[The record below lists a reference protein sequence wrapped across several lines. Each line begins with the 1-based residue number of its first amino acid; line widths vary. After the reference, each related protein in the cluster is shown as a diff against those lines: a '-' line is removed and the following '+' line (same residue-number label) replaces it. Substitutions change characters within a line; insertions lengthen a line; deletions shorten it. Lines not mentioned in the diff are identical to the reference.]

1 MAFEKA
7 KVLKAAEKFLSQGKI
22 DSAIKEYRQIV
33 ENDEN
38 DFTTLNMLGDL
49 CVRSGKKDEAIF
61 CFIRIAEHYRDTDFN
76 LKAIAMYK
84 KVERLKPRDPEI
96 AKNLAA
102 LYAAQGLIIDARAQ
116 YLIVADAYTR
126 TGQVKYALEILQ
138 KIADLEP
145 LNVEIRLKLA
155 EGYLKERLPAEAA
168 DAFKEAAHRLYQGG
182 EFDRSLEASSKALE
196 LKSYDEKALEVM
208 LAAHIA
214 RGTPSE
220 AAEFLEKAVADKPEY
235 RELISMLADAYVAA
249 ENPKGAERAI
259 TKLTS
264 FDATKYTRFVSVVRL
279 YLKLEEPN
287 EAARVLA
294 RTIEQMLA
302 GREEA
307 ELLDLVNQVLEH
319 DPKHVEALRLLVRIY
334 WWQRDM
340 DKLRVTLEQL
350 LEAAQTAELIEDE
363 RYALTQ
369 LVRLAPD
376 EPSYLE
382 RLHALGGAPEEIVEE
397 PIEEPMATSDLS
409 AGDVPSFETFAVVT
423 DAGDE
428 SQFQS
433 EFETN
438 SVEEPTFADP
448 SASFADLNESVADAS
463 GHSFGSNNS
472 SAGNTNLSG
481 SVEFDFGGSEAPSA
495 VADSAATHSSLASQ
509 KHEAMM
515 RQELE
520 SVDFYLT
527 QGYFDIAID
536 TLQMLEREFG
546 SHPEIDARRERL
558 NAATQGSEAAA
569 SQAPLADQVT
579 TERAGFEFGAAA
591 DATRVQ
597 QPDGSKPGIDL
608 GLAEIFEEFKVAAE
622 GEAISN
628 EDYETYYNM
637 GTAYKEMDLL
647 DEAIQEFQT
656 AASLSK
662 PGDGTPRYLQCCNML
677 GHCFAQ
683 KHMPR
688 AAMLWFKKGLESPGH
703 SDEEYLALRYEL
715 GSTYEQLGDINRA
728 LDVFTEVYGADIAYR
743 DVADKIKELQLQK
756 EPSKKK
762 KRR

>member
-61 CFIRIAEHYRDTDFN
+61 CFIRIAEHYRDADFN

-84 KVERLKPRDPEI
+84 KVERLKPRDPEV

-126 TGQVKYALEILQ
+126 AGHTKPALEILQ
-138 KIADLEP
+138 KIADLDP
-145 LNVEIRLKLA
+145 QNVEVRLKLA
-155 EGYLKERLPAEAA
+155 GSYLKEQMLTEAAEAFKDAA
-168 DAFKEAAHRLYQGG
+168 DRLYEMGDM
-182 EFDRSLEASSKALE
+182 DRSLEASSSALE
-196 LKSYDEKALEVM
+196 LKPYDERTLAVM
-208 LAAHIA
+208 LSSHIA

-220 AAEFLEKAVADKPEY
+220 AAELLEKVVADKPEY
-235 RELISMLADAYVAA
+235 RELISMLGDAYVAA
-249 ENPKGAERAI
+249 ENPKGAERA
-259 TKLTS
+259 TSKLIVLDT
-264 FDATKYTRFVSVVRL
+264 TKYPRFIPIARL
-279 YLKLEEPN
+279 YLKLDEPN
-287 EAARVLA
+287 EAARILA
-294 RTIEQMLA
+294 SIFEQMLA
-302 GREEA
+302 GREET
-307 ELLDLVNQVLEH
+307 ELLELLNQVLER
-319 DPKHVEALRLLVRIY
+319 DPRHVEALRLLVRTY

-340 DKLRVTLEQL
+340 DKLRVALEQL
-350 LEAAQTAELIEDE
+350 LEAAQIAELIEDE

-369 LVRLAPD
+369 LVRLVPD
-376 EPSYLE
+376 EARYLE
-382 RLHALGGAPEEIVEE
+382 RLHELGGAPEETV
-397 PIEEPMATSDLS
+397 EEPMATSDVS

-423 DAGDE
+423 DAGDK
-428 SQFQS
+428 SQFQA

-438 SVEEPTFADP
+438 SVAEPTFADP
-448 SASFADLNESVADAS
+448 SASFADLNENVADAS

-472 SAGNTNLSG
+472 SAGNTSLSG
-481 SVEFDFGGSEAPSA
+481 SVEFDFGGSEAPST
-495 VADSAATHSSLASQ
+495 VADSPATQSSLSSQ

-546 SHPEIDARRERL
+546 AHPEIDARRERL
-558 NAATQGSEAAA
+558 NAATQEREAAA
-569 SQAPLADQVT
+569 SMQTPASEQVT
-579 TERAGFEFGAAA
+579 TGSASFEFGGSA
-591 DATRVQ
+591 DGTRL
-597 QPDGSKPGIDL
+597 QPDGSTSGIDS

-628 EDYETYYNM
+628 EDYETHYNM

-647 DEAIQEFQT
+647 DEAIQEFQI

-677 GHCFAQ
+677 GHCFAH

-703 SDEEYLALRYEL
+703 SEEEYLALRYEL
-715 GSTYEQLGDINRA
+715 GSSYEQLGDINRA

-762 KRR
+762 KKR

>member
-1 MAFEKA
+1 MAFERA

-49 CVRSGKKDEAIF
+49 CVRSGKNDEAVF

-84 KVERLKPRDPEI
+84 KVERLKPRDPEV
-96 AKNLAA
+96 AKNLAS

-126 TGQVKYALEILQ
+126 AGQTKPALEILQ

-145 LNVEIRLKLA
+145 QNVEVRLKLA
-155 EGYLKERLPAEAA
+155 AGYLKEKMLVEAAEAFKDAA
-168 DAFKEAAHRLYQGG
+168 DRLYEVG
-182 EFDRSLEASSKALE
+182 ELDRSLDASLKALE
-196 LKSYDEKALEVM
+196 LKPNDERALGVM

-214 RGTPSE
+214 LGTPSE

-249 ENPKGAERAI
+249 ENPKGAERA
-259 TKLTS
+259 TSKLTALDS
-264 FDATKYTRFVSVVRL
+264 TKYPRFIPVARL
-279 YLKLEEPN
+279 YLKLDEPN
-287 EAARVLA
+287 DAARVL
-294 RTIEQMLA
+294 TSILEQMLA
-302 GREEA
+302 GREET
-307 ELLDLVNQVLEH
+307 ELLELVNQVLER
-319 DPKHVEALRLLVRIY
+319 DPRHVEALRLLVRIY

-340 DKLRVTLEQL
+340 DKLRVALEQL
-350 LEAAQTAELIEDE
+350 LEAAQIAELVEEE

-376 EPSYLE
+376 ENRYLE
-382 RLHALGGAPEEIVEE
+382 RLHELGGAPEET
-397 PIEEPMATSDLS
+397 IEEPMVTSDVS
-409 AGDVPSFETFAVVT
+409 TGDVPSFETFAVVT

-428 SQFQS
+428 EQFHD

-438 SVEEPTFADP
+438 SVAESSFVDP
-448 SASFADLNESVADAS
+448 SASFADLNENVADS
-463 GHSFGSNNS
+463 GAHSLGSNNS
-472 SAGNTNLSG
+472 SPGNTSLSG
-481 SVEFDFGGSEAPSA
+481 SVEFDFTGSEAPPV
-495 VADSAATHSSLASQ
+495 VADSAAGHSSLSSA

-527 QGYFDIAID
+527 QGYFDIAVD

-546 SHPEIDARRERL
+546 SHPEINARRERL
-558 NAATQGSEAAA
+558 STATQGSETAT
-569 SQAPLADQVT
+569 SFQTPTADQVT
-579 TERAGFEFGAAA
+579 TGPANLEFSAEGSHLP
-591 DATRVQ
+591 
-597 QPDGSKPGIDL
+597 QPDGSKAGIDS

-628 EDYETYYNM
+628 EDYETHYNM

-677 GHCFAQ
+677 GHCFTQ

-703 SDEEYLALRYEL
+703 SEEEYLALRYEL
-715 GSTYEQLGDINRA
+715 GSTYEQLADINRA
-728 LDVFTEVYGADIAYR
+728 LDVFTEVYGANIAYR
-743 DVADKIKELQLQK
+743 DVAEKIKELQLLK

-762 KRR
+762 KKR

>member
-84 KVERLKPRDPEI
+84 KVERLKPRDPEV
-96 AKNLAA
+96 AKNLGA

-145 LNVEIRLKLA
+145 QNVEIRLKLA
-155 EGYLKERLPAEAA
+155 EGYLKERLPSEAA
-168 DAFKEAAHRLYQGG
+168 EAFKEAAHRLYGTG
-182 EFDRSLEASSKALE
+182 EFDRSIEASSKALE
-196 LKSYDEKALEVM
+196 LKPNDEKALEVI
-208 LAAHIA
+208 LGAHIA

-220 AAEFLEKAVADKPEY
+220 AAECLEKAVADKPDY

-264 FDATKYTRFVSVVRL
+264 FDATKYTRFVPVVGL

-294 RTIEQMLA
+294 RIIEQMLA
-302 GREEA
+302 GREET
-307 ELLDLVNQVLEH
+307 ELLELVNQVLER

-340 DKLRVTLEQL
+340 ERLRVTLEQL
-350 LEAAQTAELIEDE
+350 LDAAQTAELVEDE

-376 EPSYLE
+376 EQRYLE
-382 RLHALGGAPEEIVEE
+382 RLHALGGVPEETV
-397 PIEEPMATSDLS
+397 EEPMATADFSTE
-409 AGDVPSFETFAVVT
+409 DVPSFETFAVIS
-423 DAGDE
+423 DAGEE
-428 SQFQS
+428 SQFQTD
-433 EFETN
+433 FETN
-438 SVEEPTFADP
+438 SLAEPSFADP
-448 SASFADLNESVADAS
+448 SASFADLNETTADAS
-463 GHSFGSNNS
+463 SHSFGSNHS
-472 SAGNTNLSG
+472 SSGNTSLSG
-481 SVEFDFGGSEAPSA
+481 SVEFDFGSSEAPSA
-495 VADSAATHSSLASQ
+495 VADSAAPPSSFSSP

-527 QGYFDIAID
+527 QGYFDIAVD

-558 NAATQGSEAAA
+558 NATQGSQAAV
-569 SQAPLADQVT
+569 QTPVADQVT
-579 TERAGFEFGAAA
+579 TESSNFEFGAAA
-591 DATRVQ
+591 DGVRLQ
-597 QPDGSKPGIDL
+597 QPHGSKPGIDL

-622 GEAISN
+622 GEATSN
-628 EDYETYYNM
+628 EDYETHYNM

-662 PGDGTPRYLQCCNML
+662 PGDGTSRYLQCCNML

-703 SDEEYLALRYEL
+703 SEEEYLALRYEL
-715 GSTYEQLGDINRA
+715 ASTYEQLGDIKRA
-728 LDVFTEVYGADIAYR
+728 LDVFTEVYGVDIAYR

-762 KRR
+762 KKK